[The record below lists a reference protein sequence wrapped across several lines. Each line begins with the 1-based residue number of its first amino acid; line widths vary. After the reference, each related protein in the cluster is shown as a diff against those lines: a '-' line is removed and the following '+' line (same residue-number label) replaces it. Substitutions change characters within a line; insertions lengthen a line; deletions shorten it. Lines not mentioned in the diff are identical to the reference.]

1 MKYMAND
8 EPSMHHWFQMSAQ
21 FLMLSISFVA
31 GVQTQQASEPKA
43 HQQPELTL
51 NAGQQIADA
60 EIKSNQLQAVAKPLK
75 FTSWCHVH

>member
-1 MKYMAND
+1 MAND
-8 EPSMHHWFQMSAQ
+8 EPSMHHWFQMSTQ

-60 EIKSNQLQAVAKPLK
+60 EVKSVAGCCKTAEVYITMPCTL
-75 FTSWCHVH
+75 V